1 MTLAKKFGWNFGTSI
16 RSRGKGI
23 FKSGSITK
31 ILKNEGE
38 TYLEATVK
46 GTSKYTV
53 KYDLI
58 DGMFCG
64 SCNCP
69 YYEECKHMWAV
80 LLLVDQKGW
89 LKYALNDSIQDFVGD
104 YDEEIEDEASFFQP
118 NIQKNPAHKEAWEK
132 RQQEAQEHRIC
143 EMYLAPYAIQ
153 TKDALLKKLKE
164 IEGLF
169 PNGLLVSDR
178 QAFWKQ
184 YGLQERGF
192 EFGFEKYYSPE
203 LDKLLS
209 SLNHQENLSE
219 HLLES
224 FIQKEEIVYRL
235 EPQSSSTYEVAFGV
249 YARKMKK
256 NGDWGVEKDDS
267 KTVLRVANNLDLRI
281 LDFMAYSSQANDYRF
296 GYYSSKIS
304 VSGSKMSSVA
314 DLLVESGRCY
324 IDDQLLTL
332 GGAQGLEYVLNVEM
346 KSNGDF
352 KVSPTIYRDG
362 KKWIK
367 VNSISMI
374 CTRGFIYKSAWYGI
388 DLSAY
393 QHFLKGFENA
403 NDLILNK
410 NQLEQLQ
417 ERVLASIEAPKLIL
431 PEELNVEQ
439 ISLPLNKSILFEE
452 SPHKFN
458 RKPQCRV
465 SVKFNYEDLSFTID
479 DKRRGILTDEGFLGR
494 DIKAEEMAI
503 TEIQNCDIR
512 LHEGELLIP
521 NDSIY
526 KNLQHLSAHHWE
538 VKVKGNPIRSQT
550 NMQLKVKSGIDWLEV
565 DGAVSFGDEDISLY
579 DLIDRIKDN
588 QSTITLNDGS
598 LGYFREEDFQKLQGL
613 LKLGKKTKD
622 GYHFQNSQTF
632 ILDALLAD
640 QPEVSFD
647 EAFQKARKKLSGF
660 KGIGK
665 KSPPKSLQGE
675 LRPYQKEGLA
685 WLHFTR
691 EFGVGACLADDM
703 GLGKTVQVISL
714 LEHRRLDK
722 KVKKPTLIILPT
734 SLIFNWQREFEK
746 FTPKMKVYVH
756 TGVDR
761 SKDTKIFNKHDVVL
775 TTYGLMRNDIEV
787 LKEVS
792 FDYAILDEGQ
802 AIKNASTASA
812 KASRLIQADHRII
825 MSGTPIENHLG
836 ELWSLFEFLNPGM
849 LGTASAF
856 RNFNASVQ
864 DKATLEVFS
873 KALRPMIL
881 RRKKEDVAKD
891 LPAKTE
897 QTLYCQMEDKQ
908 LKYYNKLRDAY
919 RQELLGVGEA
929 EFRKSKLK
937 VLEALTRLRQAA
949 CHPGLIDTKKS
960 KDESA
965 KLKMVIPQIAEVIDE
980 GHKVLVF
987 SQFTKF
993 LGLVKKE
1000 FDKQKI
1006 SYEYLDGRTKNRQ
1019 EKVDKFQKDP
1029 DCKLFLISLK
1039 AGGTGLNLTEAEY
1052 VYLLDPWWNPAAE
1065 AQAIDRAHRIGQKRN
1080 VFAYRVIAKDSIEEK
1095 ILELQESK
1103 KALADSILS
1112 GDNKSLRN
1120 LTKDDLEVLFS

>member
-1 MTLAKKFGWNFGTSI
+1 MSLAKKFKWNFGTAI
-16 RSRGKGI
+16 RSRGKSI
-23 FKSGSITK
+23 FNSHKPIVINK
-31 ILKNEGE
+31 IPSENE
-38 TYLEATVK
+38 LEATVK
-46 GTSKYTV
+46 GSSKYTV
-53 KYDLI
+53 HFAIHNEKLY
-58 DGMFCG
+58 GAC
-64 SCNCP
+64 SCP

-80 LLLVDQKGW
+80 LLLVDTKGW
-89 LKYALNDSIQDFVGD
+89 LRGALGGEVSDFLKD
-104 YDEEIEDEASFFQP
+104 YDDLGADSFVETSSFSSAKDKDEWQKKQDELKERFFCEERFRWYGLNNKPSLLGALDEIE
-118 NIQKNPAHKEAWEK
+118 
-132 RQQEAQEHRIC
+132 AQ
-143 EMYLAPYAIQ
+143 
-153 TKDALLKKLKE
+153 
-164 IEGLF
+164 F
-169 PNGLLVSDR
+169 PNGLLVRDR
-178 QAFWKQ
+178 KAFWDLYSLEQ
-184 YGLQERGF
+184 HGF

-203 LDKLLS
+203 LEKLLGSMSHQDDLS
-209 SLNHQENLSE
+209 S
-219 HLLES
+219 HLLQA
-224 FIQKEEIVYRL
+224 FTQQEEVLYHID
-235 EPQSSSTYEVAFGV
+235 SKKCSTYEVAFQV
-249 YARKMKK
+249 TARKMKK
-256 NGDWGVEKDDS
+256 NGEWGVEKNDS
-267 KTVLRVANNLDLRI
+267 TAVSTAAKPVDLRI
-281 LDFMAYSSQANDYRF
+281 LDFMNYPSHGIDQY
-296 GYYSSKIS
+296 GYYSNDTV
-304 VSGSKMSSVA
+304 VSGSKMTSIA
-314 DLLVESGRCY
+314 DLLIESGRCY
-324 IDDQLLTL
+324 VDGELLVK
-332 GGAQGLEYVLNVEM
+332 GEANDLEYLLQVTHQEG
-346 KSNGDF
+346 GDY
-352 KVSPTIYRDG
+352 KVKPLIYRSG
-362 KKWIK
+362 KKWLS
-367 VNSISMI
+367 VNSLSMI
-374 CTRGFIYKSAWYGI
+374 CTRGFIYKSAWYAL
-388 DLSAY
+388 DLSSY
-393 QHFLKGFENA
+393 QHFLKGFENSK
-403 NDLILNK
+403 DLVFNTVQFEK
-410 NQLEQLQ
+410 LQ
-417 ERVLASIEAPKLIL
+417 EKVFAAVVAPRLL
-431 PEELNVEQ
+431 MPEELQVQQ
-439 ISLPLNKSILFEE
+439 IDLALTKSILFEE
-452 SPHKFN
+452 SHHKFN
-458 RKPQCRV
+458 RKAQCRV
-465 SVKFNYEDLSFTID
+465 NITFNYDDLKFTIE
-479 DKRRGILTDEGFLGR
+479 DKRRGLLTDEGFVCR
-494 DIKAEEMAI
+494 DVEAEEAAI
-503 TEIQNCDIR
+503 AEIQNCDIR
-512 LHEGELLIP
+512 LHQGELLIP

-526 KNLQHLSAHHWE
+526 SNLQDLSAKNWE
-538 VKVKGNPIRSQT
+538 VKVKGSPIRSQT
-550 NMQLKVKSGIDWLEV
+550 SMKVKVKSGIDWLEL
-565 DGAVSFGDEDISLY
+565 DGAVSFGDEQISLY
-579 DLIDRIKDN
+579 DLIDRIKEN
-588 QSTITLNDGS
+588 QNTITLNDGS

-622 GYHFQNSQTF
+622 GYRFQNSQTF

-647 EAFQKARKKLSGF
+647 EAFQKARKKLNGF

-746 FTPKMKVYVH
+746 FTPDMKVYVH
-756 TGVDR
+756 VGAER
-761 SKDTKIFNKHDVVL
+761 RKDTASFKKHDVIL
-775 TTYGLMRNDIEV
+775 TTYGLMRNDIEM
-787 LKEVS
+787 LKDFS

-802 AIKNASTASA
+802 AIKNATTASA
-812 KASRLIQADHRII
+812 KAARLIQADHRII

-856 RNFNASVQ
+856 KNFNASVQ
-864 DKATLEVFS
+864 DPATLEVFS

-949 CHPGLIDTKKS
+949 CHPGLIDTKKM
-960 KDESA
+960 KDGSA
-965 KLKMVIPQIAEVIDE
+965 KLQMVIPQIAEVIEE

-993 LGLVKKE
+993 LGLVKTE
-1000 FDKQKI
+1000 FDKLKV

-1019 EKVDKFQKDP
+1019 QKVDKFQQDP

-1052 VYLLDPWWNPAAE
+1052 VYLLDPWWNPATE

-1120 LTKDDLEVLFS
+1120 LTKEDLEILFS